1 MTLSCSVLPK
11 ANMSLHPDSS
21 LVVGK
26 KNQGD
31 ELLVQQV

>member
-1 MTLSCSVLPK
+1 MTLSFSVLPL